1 MLADNCVHWHIT
13 PLVGIP
19 QFNRLVIGA
28 CKDVGPTGDITA
40 TTNYT
45 LMSLEIISEN
55 TLRNRFILANDT
67 CQEARHFRS
76 VRCHTLTSPS
86 AEAEQRVEREEGCL
100 DTQVKPSLWP
110 SRLPRKGFAN
120 TRSSFTAFNARW
132 YSRSASKGCST
143 GLLRVLLVSG

>member
-19 QFNRLVIGA
+19 QFNRLVISA

-45 LMSLEIISEN
+45 LMSLKIIISEN
-55 TLRNRFILANDT
+55 TLKKQIHPST

-143 GLLRVLLVSG
+143 GLK